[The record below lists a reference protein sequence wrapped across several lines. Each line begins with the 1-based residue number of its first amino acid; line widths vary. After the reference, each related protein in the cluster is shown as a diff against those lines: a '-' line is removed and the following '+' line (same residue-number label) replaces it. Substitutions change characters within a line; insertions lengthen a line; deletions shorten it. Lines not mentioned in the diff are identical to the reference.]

1 MIWMLT
7 ATPAGAEMPSAGSAG
22 GAMAPM
28 SRAATPAARSS

>member
-7 ATPAGAEMPSAGSAG
+7 ATPAGAGMLPAGSAG

-28 SRAATPAARSS
+28 SQTATPAARSS